1 MRDKDSQLIFES
13 YRKKVV
19 INEAAALALPIM
31 AGLKEILAATI
42 GVAATGVLLDKLDNA
57 LNTLTLQ
64 EKQTLEDKFQKIVSI
79 SSSGDTS
86 IRNQYELLN
95 TQAQINEDPELD
107 VIING
112 FKTFLKTYSYFTQEM
127 AVTSEIA
134 SSTIQELIGLNQ
146 QLANFTTRK
155 GKGDKSQGQIATEGL
170 VAVNQQLLDMLRE
183 SKGGGGGGGNNKEP
197 QDPKKGNGLG
207 ATLSALWDK
216 ISTMTWK
223 HLLLINGII
232 VLIAPQFMGFMT
244 SRYKEGGESALEGLG
259 IDTKTPKPKASPTP
273 KPKATPTPKPKATPK
288 PIQDIS
294 LEDIPKS
301 EYDDLGS
308 SANPS
313 PTPFKRRYK

>member
-1 MRDKDSQLIFES
+1 MNRDSHLIFES

-31 AGLKEILAATI
+31 VGLKEILGATM

-64 EKQTLEDKFQKIVSI
+64 EKQTLEGKFQKIVSI
-79 SSSGDTS
+79 SSSRDTS

-95 TQAQINEDPELD
+95 TQAQINKDPELD

-127 AVTSEIA
+127 AITGEIA

-146 QLANFTTRK
+146 QLVNFTTRK

-170 VAVNQQLLDMLRE
+170 VGISRQLLDMLRE
-183 SKGGGGGGGNNKEP
+183 SKGGGGGGNNKEP
-197 QDPKKGNGLG
+197 QDPKKGKGFG

-223 HLLLINGII
+223 HLLFINAAI
-232 VLIAPQFMGFMT
+232 VLIVPQFLGFVT
-244 SRYKEGGESALEGLG
+244 SRYKEGGEAALEGLG
-259 IDTKTPKPKASPTP
+259 IDTKTPKPEASPTP
-273 KPKATPTPKPKATPK
+273 KPKPETKPTPQPLPVLPRTAVLPNATPDPYSYP
-288 PIQDIS
+288 
-294 LEDIPKS
+294 
-301 EYDDLGS
+301 
-308 SANPS
+308 
-313 PTPFKRRYK
+313 